1 MDTLHSITQLRLA
14 LDPVRRS
21 SQRIAVVPTMG
32 NLHEGH
38 LSLVEKALE
47 RAELVVATIFVNPMQ
62 FGANE
67 DLDNYPRTLSEDQ
80 EKLQAAGCHLLFA
93 PNTREIYPEGLDG
106 HSVVH
111 VPVIS
116 ELHCG
121 ASRAGHFDGVTT
133 VVCKLLNIVQPD
145 IAVFGLKDYQQ
156 FQVVRKMID
165 DLCLAVEL
173 IGVETRRD
181 SNGLALS
188 SRNGYLDDIEKDRAT
203 RIYGILREIRSAI
216 EAGHHDYRK
225 LEADARTRLAESGLT
240 PDYFAICNA
249 QTLQPANRN
258 DDELIILTAAWVK
271 QTRLIDNIRVSLRGN
286 QPTGDVHVHQ

>member
-1 MDTLHSITQLRLA
+1 MDTLHSIPELRQTLE
-14 LDPVRRS
+14 PIRRR

-38 LSLVEKALE
+38 LSLVEKALKL
-47 RAELVVATIFVNPMQ
+47 ADLVVATIFVNPMQ

-80 EKLQAAGCHLLFA
+80 GKLQAAGCHLLFA
-93 PNTREIYPEGLDG
+93 PNTREIYPGGLDS

-121 ASRAGHFDGVTT
+121 ASRAGHFNGVTT
-133 VVCKLLNIVQPD
+133 VVCKLFNIVQPD

-156 FQVVRKMID
+156 FQVVRKMIT
-165 DLCLAVEL
+165 DLCLPVEL
-173 IGVETRRD
+173 VGVETRRD
-181 SNGLALS
+181 SKGLALS
-188 SRNGYLDDIEKDRAT
+188 SRNGYLDDIERDRAT
-203 RIYGILREIRSAI
+203 RIYGILREIRSSI
-216 EAGHHDYRK
+216 ESGHHDYRELE
-225 LEADARTRLAESGLT
+225 LEARNRLAEAGLT
-240 PDYFAICNA
+240 PDYFAICHA
-249 QTLQPANRN
+249 QTLQPANR
-258 DDELIILTAAWVK
+258 DDNELIILTAAWVK
-271 QTRLIDNIRVSLRGN
+271 QTRLIDNIRISLRGN

>member
-1 MDTLHSITQLRLA
+1 MDTLHSIAQLRLA

-47 RAELVVATIFVNPMQ
+47 LADIVVATIFVNPMQ

-93 PNTREIYPEGLDG
+93 PNTREIYPEGLEG

-181 SNGLALS
+181 NNGLALS
-188 SRNGYLDDIEKDRAT
+188 SRNGYLDEIEKDRAT

-216 EAGHHDYRK
+216 EAGRHDYRE

-240 PDYFAICNA
+240 PDYFAICHA